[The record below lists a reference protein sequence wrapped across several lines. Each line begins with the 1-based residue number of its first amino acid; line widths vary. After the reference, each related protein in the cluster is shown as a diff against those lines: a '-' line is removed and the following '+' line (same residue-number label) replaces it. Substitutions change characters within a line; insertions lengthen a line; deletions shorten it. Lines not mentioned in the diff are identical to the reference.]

1 RGRLW
6 RRAVMAPSEV
16 PQLVRSVVGSRDLA
30 TQRMIE
36 EPEVQPGSDRNFG
49 FLVHD
54 VSRLIKRR
62 FDRRA
67 RQTGLPITRRQAAVI
82 LYIARNEG
90 VSQSEVASWLDMEP
104 IALVRML
111 DKLHEEGLVERRAHK
126 TDRRIRTLWLT
137 PAARP
142 VIERIQIINQAIRE
156 EAFAGLPAQAR
167 DTVINILDGIKDNLV
182 LQEEAADS
190 SPAAAATPL
199 VTVNGQVGILE

>member
-1 RGRLW
+1 
-6 RRAVMAPSEV
+6 MAPSEI

-30 TQRMIE
+30 TQGMIE
-36 EPEVQPGSDRNFG
+36 EAEAQPGSDRNFG

-142 VIERIQIINQAIRE
+142 VIERILIINQAIRE

-167 DTVINILDGIKDNLV
+167 DTVINILGRIKDNLV
-182 LQEEAADS
+182 LQEEAADR

>member
-1 RGRLW
+1 
-6 RRAVMAPSEV
+6 MAPSEV
-16 PQLVRSVVGSRDLA
+16 PQLARAAV
-30 TQRMIE
+30 
-36 EPEVQPGSDRNFG
+36 EPQALPTKLMTEGPAAQPGFGRNFG

-90 VSQSEVASWLDMEP
+90 VSQSEVATWLDLEP

-111 DKLHEEGLVERRAHK
+111 DKLHEEGLVERRAHP

-142 VIERIQIINQAIRE
+142 VIERILIINQAIRE

-167 DTVINILDGIKDNLV
+167 DTVINILDGNKDNLV

>member
-1 RGRLW
+1 M
-6 RRAVMAPSEV
+6 AVSEV
-16 PQLVRSVVGSRDLA
+16 ARLMRSATDLA
-30 TQRMIE
+30 ATDDVE
-36 EPEVQPGSDRNFG
+36 QPDSQPRSDRNFG

-67 RQTGLPITRRQAAVI
+67 RQTGLPITRRQAAVV

-90 VSQSEVASWLDMEP
+90 VSQTEVATWLDLEP

-111 DKLHEEGLVERRAHK
+111 DKLHEEGLVERRAHP

-137 PAARP
+137 PAAHP
-142 VIERIQIINQAIRE
+142 VIERILIINQAIRE
-156 EAFAGLPAQAR
+156 EAFAGMPSQAR

-182 LQEEAADS
+182 LQEEADD
-190 SPAAAATPL
+190 SPAAPAVA
-199 VTVNGQVGILE
+199 VGI

>member
-1 RGRLW
+1 
-6 RRAVMAPSEV
+6 MAPNEA
-16 PQLVRSVVGSRDLA
+16 PQLVGREVGSRDLA
-30 TQRMIE
+30 TQGMIE
-36 EPEVQPGSDRNFG
+36 EPEAEPESDRNFG

-67 RQTGLPITRRQAAVI
+67 RQTGLPITRRQAAVM

-90 VSQSEVASWLDMEP
+90 VSQSEVATWLDLEP

-111 DKLHEEGLVERRAHK
+111 DKLHEEGLVERRAHP

-142 VIERIQIINQAIRE
+142 VIERILIINVAIRE
-156 EAFAGLPAQAR
+156 EAFAGLPARAR

>member
-1 RGRLW
+1 
-6 RRAVMAPSEV
+6 MAANEI

-36 EPEVQPGSDRNFG
+36 EAEAQPGSERNFG

-67 RQTGLPITRRQAAVI
+67 RQTGLPITRRQAAVV
-82 LYIARNEG
+82 LYVARNEG
-90 VSQSEVASWLDMEP
+90 VSQSEVATWLDMEP

-111 DKLHEEGLVERRAHK
+111 DKLHEEGLVERRAHQ

-142 VIERIQIINQAIRE
+142 VIERILTINQAIRE
-156 EAFAGLPAQAR
+156 EAFAGMAAHAR
-167 DTVINILDGIKDNLV
+167 DTVIDILDGIKDNLA
-182 LQEEAADS
+182 LREQADDG
-190 SPAAAATPL
+190 PAAPPASPDGVAQHIGKL
-199 VTVNGQVGILE
+199 AVASS